1 MKLEAKTSNQFVVF
15 CRHLGRAHEKKN
27 IPIFAPSKC
36 LMYVAGGRGESPP
49 KIAWQIELS
58 IEARTCFTEI
68 MRGEIKTV
76 GTLVD
81 WLIGNNGATLF
92 AICNLLV

>member
-1 MKLEAKTSNQFVVF
+1 
-15 CRHLGRAHEKKN
+15 
-27 IPIFAPSKC
+27 
-36 LMYVAGGRGESPP
+36 
-49 KIAWQIELS
+49 
-58 IEARTCFTEI
+58 

-92 AICNLLV
+92 AICNLLVFRNKGLQRIMHQLFESHYVTCEQVLGERKACMHASDNYTEAL